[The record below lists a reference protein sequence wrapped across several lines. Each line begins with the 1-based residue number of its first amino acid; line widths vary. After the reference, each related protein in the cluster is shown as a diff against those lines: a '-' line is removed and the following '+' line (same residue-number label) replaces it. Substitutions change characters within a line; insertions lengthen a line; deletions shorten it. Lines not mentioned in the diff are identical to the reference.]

1 MMKTLLVV
9 RGAEE
14 EKLVRALVEAG
25 AVEVSC
31 AHDGQTAREALSSG
45 QYALAFLADGSAEL
59 AKELAACS
67 RAGVLLPLAP
77 ERMDEAEELTRAGVF
92 VLARPLT
99 RAALSTAMRCAA
111 ALYYR
116 LNGAAAENERLRG
129 KLNETRMVSRAKL
142 ALIRYLNM
150 SEPQAHRYI
159 EKQAMDR
166 RVSRLEVAMSILA
179 NYDT

>member
-1 MMKTLLVV
+1 MIKTLLVI
-9 RGAEE
+9 RGSGV
-14 EKLVRALVEAG
+14 EKLVTALVEAG
-25 AVEVSC
+25 AGEVVC
-31 AHDGQTAREALSSG
+31 APDGHTAREALAG
-45 QYALAFLADGSAEL
+45 GEYALVFLADGSAAL
-59 AKELAACS
+59 AKELTACS
-67 RAGVLLPLAP
+67 RAGILLPLAE
-77 ERMDEAEELTRAGVF
+77 ERMPEAEELTHAGVF
-92 VLARPLT
+92 VLQRPIT
-99 RAALSTAMRCAA
+99 RASLCAAVRCAA
-111 ALYYR
+111 AMYYR

-150 SEPQAHRYI
+150 SEAQAHRYI

>member
-25 AVEVSC
+25 AVEVFC
-31 AHDGQTAREALSSG
+31 AHDGQTAREAPSSG

-77 ERMDEAEELTRAGVF
+77 ERMGGVWAAGGLTLSLIMLYGV
-92 VLARPLT
+92 VCP
-99 RAALSTAMRCAA
+99 
-111 ALYYR
+111 
-116 LNGAAAENERLRG
+116 
-129 KLNETRMVSRAKL
+129 V
-142 ALIRYLNM
+142 
-150 SEPQAHRYI
+150 
-159 EKQAMDR
+159 
-166 RVSRLEVAMSILA
+166 
-179 NYDT
+179 

>member
-25 AVEVSC
+25 AGEVSC
-31 AHDGQTAREALSSG
+31 AHDGQAAREALSG
-45 QYALAFLADGSAEL
+45 GEYALAFLVDGSAEL

-77 ERMDEAEELTRAGVF
+77 ERMEEAEELTRAGVF

-111 ALYYR
+111 AMYYR
-116 LNGAAAENERLRG
+116 LNGAAAENERLRAE
-129 KLNETRMVSRAKL
+129 L
-142 ALIRYLNM
+142 
-150 SEPQAHRYI
+150 
-159 EKQAMDR
+159 EKQAD
-166 RVSRLEVAMSILA
+166 EK
-179 NYDT
+179 